1 MLSPRPKKWGGGR
14 VPPVPHRST
23 PVTTHTATSTAPATN
38 PKADKLKRPSVSLA
52 GTSEEWSYF
61 VTRWNEYKAGTE
73 LTGTDVV
80 TQLLEC
86 CDEDLRRDLT
96 RAAGG
101 TLTGKEEAEVL
112 TAIKTLAVRQ
122 ENTMVARATLH
133 NMRQDRDEA
142 IRSFGARIKGQA
154 GICKYTIK
162 CQREACNADIDYT
175 DAILRDVLARGIAD
189 QEIQLDLLGGQNQDM
204 SLEDMLK
211 FVEAKESGKRSASRL
226 LDPPSV
232 SAASSTYRRSKQR
245 EIKGKQPDTRDRTPV
260 ICSYCGGKGHG
271 RRAPIH
277 IRRNECPAYDHTCS
291 HCSKKHHFE
300 DVCLSKDNPKPPRNS
315 TVVSACGQEAAT
327 LDELC
332 NVRDI
337 HHWNTTRPITL
348 DHHLYNNMSDRW
360 TRRASRPQPY
370 IRLTL
375 SANAEDYTD
384 LGFKLR
390 ASTKSLTSSVM
401 ADTGCQSCLDGIG
414 VIGRLG
420 LTRADL
426 IPVTMKMNAADEKG
440 INILGAAILRFSGIG
455 KPGHSLETRQ
465 ITYITDCSDRIFL
478 SREACIQLGMISEAF
493 PTVGEILQ
501 NCAIQPQKR
510 PWSPQQRH
518 HCPVRLPHKSTTT
531 TPATEAA
538 IPCDRGKQRETA
550 NISG

>member
-1 MLSPRPKKWGGGR
+1 
-14 VPPVPHRST
+14 
-23 PVTTHTATSTAPATN
+23 
-38 PKADKLKRPSVSLA
+38 
-52 GTSEEWSYF
+52 
-61 VTRWNEYKAGTE
+61 
-73 LTGTDVV
+73 
-80 TQLLEC
+80 
-86 CDEDLRRDLT
+86 
-96 RAAGG
+96 
-101 TLTGKEEAEVL
+101 
-112 TAIKTLAVRQ
+112 
-122 ENTMVARATLH
+122 
-133 NMRQDRDEA
+133 
-142 IRSFGARIKGQA
+142 
-154 GICKYTIK
+154 
-162 CQREACNADIDYT
+162 
-175 DAILRDVLARGIAD
+175 
-189 QEIQLDLLGGQNQDM
+189 M

-277 IRRNECPAYDHTCS
+277 TRRNECPAYDHTCS

-300 DVCLSKDNPKPPRNS
+300 GVCLSKDNPNPPRNS

-360 TRRASRPQPY
+360 TRRTSRPQPY
-370 IRLTL
+370 IRLTH

-401 ADTGCQSCLDGIG
+401 ADTGCQSCLAGIG

-440 INILGAAILRFSGIG
+440 INILGAAILVFSGIG

-465 ITYITDCSDRIFL
+465 ITYITDCSDRI
-478 SREACIQLGMISEAF
+478 SRCVHPARHDIRSIPDCGGNPSELRNPA
-493 PTVGEILQ
+493 T
-501 NCAIQPQKR
+501 KR